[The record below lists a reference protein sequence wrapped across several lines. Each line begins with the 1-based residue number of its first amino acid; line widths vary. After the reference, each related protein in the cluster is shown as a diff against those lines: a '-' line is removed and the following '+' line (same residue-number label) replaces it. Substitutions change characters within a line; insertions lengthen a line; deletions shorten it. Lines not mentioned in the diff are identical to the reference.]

1 MLNPPLDPPCIATV
15 DGYLEWVNPASER
28 GVRARRLQPICR
40 PAPGWCE
47 RARHEQYF
55 PGRGRHMRPEAAG
68 GLAGV
73 MLAGP
78 VT

>member
-40 PAPGWCE
+40 PAPRVVRTGT
-47 RARHEQYF
+47 
-55 PGRGRHMRPEAAG
+55 P
-68 GLAGV
+68 
-73 MLAGP
+73 
-78 VT
+78 